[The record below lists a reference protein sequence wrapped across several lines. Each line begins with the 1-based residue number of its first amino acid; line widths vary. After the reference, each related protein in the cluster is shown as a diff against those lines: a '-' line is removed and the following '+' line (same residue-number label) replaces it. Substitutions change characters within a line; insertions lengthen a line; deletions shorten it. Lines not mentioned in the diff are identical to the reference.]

1 MPVPKTKSS
10 RSRRDKRRA
19 NWKLTVPGLV
29 ECPQCHA
36 LKNLIM
42 YAQYAVSIKAN
53 RSSPR
58 LLKNNGQRK
67 MLLDREAFFI
77 GKWAS
82 RHLRIWYNN
91 MCFSK
96 K

>member
-36 LKNLIM
+36 LKKPQTLTPLP
-42 YAQYAVSIKAN
+42 VF
-53 RSSPR
+53 
-58 LLKNNGQRK
+58 NNGKQHITK
-67 MLLDREAFFI
+67 TVEE
-77 GKWAS
+77 
-82 RHLRIWYNN
+82 
-91 MCFSK
+91 
-96 K
+96 

>member
-36 LKNLIM
+36 MKNLIM
-42 YAQYAVSIKAN
+42 YARYAVSIKAN
-53 RSSPR
+53 KS
-58 LLKNNGQRK
+58 LQKL
-67 MLLDREAFFI
+67 
-77 GKWAS
+77 
-82 RHLRIWYNN
+82 
-91 MCFSK
+91 
-96 K
+96 

>member
-36 LKNLIM
+36 MKKPHHVSR
-42 YAQYAVSIKAN
+42 YAVSIKAN
-53 RSSPR
+53 KS
-58 LLKNNGQRK
+58 LQKL
-67 MLLDREAFFI
+67 
-77 GKWAS
+77 
-82 RHLRIWYNN
+82 
-91 MCFSK
+91 
-96 K
+96 

>member
-36 LKNLIM
+36 MKKPHHVCPVCGFYKGKQVITKTED
-42 YAQYAVSIKAN
+42 VS
-53 RSSPR
+53 PV
-58 LLKNNGQRK
+58 
-67 MLLDREAFFI
+67 EAFFI
-77 GKWAS
+77 VLFCILHGEKC
-82 RHLRIWYNN
+82 LY
-91 MCFSK
+91 ML
-96 K
+96 

>member
-77 GKWAS
+77 GK
-82 RHLRIWYNN
+82 
-91 MCFSK
+91 MGFPPFTDMVQ
-96 K
+96 

>member
-42 YAQYAVSIKAN
+42 YALYAVTTKAN
-53 RSSPR
+53 RSSAR
-58 LLKNNGQRK
+58 LLKNNRK
-67 MLLDREAFFI
+67 TFSSR
-77 GKWAS
+77 GKRFLVS
-82 RHLRIWYNN
+82 G
-91 MCFSK
+91 K
-96 K
+96 GDK